1 MTAGPVPASKAPG
14 RRLVIDIH
22 TLVRNLILDG
32 DLAPGTTVTQAELAR
47 RLGVSRTPL
56 REAFRM
62 LQEEGLIVTAPNQR
76 ARISD
81 IDVAHVDQVY
91 AARILLESLQVAL
104 MFSELT
110 PERLEEM
117 SVLLDQMGKFAEAGE
132 WDRWQVAHQRFHAVH
147 SAAAVGQVQQMLA
160 GLAEHSQRYV
170 RKNQARRAESL
181 TMANREHAALL
192 DALRGGDQAVA
203 IDTIVRHL
211 ARTALT
217 VMADS
222 APEYEPVAVRTAL
235 RLAMRSSGG

>member
-1 MTAGPVPASKAPG
+1 MTAGPAPAAKAPG

-32 DLAPGTTVTQAELAR
+32 DLAPGTTITQAELAR

-104 MFSELT
+104 ISAHLT
-110 PERLEEM
+110 PERLDEMAAHLAEM
-117 SVLLDQMGKFAEAGE
+117 SACAEAGE
-132 WDRWQVAHQRFHAVH
+132 WDRWQIAHQRFHAVH

-170 RKNQARRAESL
+170 RKNHARRAESL
-181 TMANREHAALL
+181 PMADREHAALL
-192 DALRGGDQAVA
+192 DALRGDDPAVA
-203 IDTIVRHL
+203 VEMIVRHL

-217 VMADS
+217 VMADT

-235 RLAMRSSGG
+235 RLVMRSSGG